1 MRDREAIDSE
11 LRKLAAQRRSIRER
25 GGQPSSHQVD
35 KLLDERLGHRPEV
48 SETTVVTATW
58 PPYDDAVDI
67 TPRRRKRRPRRL
79 GLLAALPLSLV
90 AIAAALVMM
99 FAVHNRHPTAEPA
112 DVPPSGEPPNPAAP
126 QQQPPAPPA
135 NHTPPLRI
143 VDKALVET
151 LQHEGVPVPSQE
163 YVTAQGHAVCDFL
176 GQQPSFAEAVSF
188 VQRNSIW
195 DANQSADV
203 AAGAIVSYCPQYE
216 AATSDQM
223 QQTFQNSLSTLQAIQ
238 GDLQGINGDLQ
249 GIRDGLHPGS

>member
-25 GGQPSSHQVD
+25 GGQPSSQLVD

-48 SETTVVTATW
+48 SETAVVTATW
-58 PPYDDAVDI
+58 PPYDDTKDI
-67 TPRRRKRRPRRL
+67 ASPRRKRLPRRL

-99 FAVHNRHPTAEPA
+99 FAVHNRHPTADPA
-112 DVPPSGEPPNPAAP
+112 EVPPSGEPPNPAP
-126 QQQPPAPPA
+126 QQPPAPPA

-143 VDKALVET
+143 VDKAFVEA

-163 YVTAQGHAVCDFL
+163 YVTAHGHAICDFL
-176 GQQPSFAEAVSF
+176 GQQPNFAEAVSF

-195 DANQSADV
+195 DADQSANV

-249 GIRDGLHPGS
+249 GIRDGLQPGN